1 MSSARWTAIVVV
13 ALLALAGP
21 GRAQEVALDEGRHRT
36 LERLLIQLETLD
48 SLDAT
53 DQIRAR
59 KTDLLAEASQVG
71 SAALTSTEQVK
82 ALVAR
87 GPAPTKYFDFLDV
100 LWVFI
105 GLTITAGVLGLVGVY
120 LAPLLKRLPPE
131 VAEAIGWLSSALATF
146 GSPQVVSTTVAFIA
160 AILGLVVLLPL
171 IALRTWDRSHRLTFS
186 LWTAALGGAALLHAS
201 HFFGTLAVLALLA
214 GLGAC
219 VLPLLDELFT
229 TRRRY
234 LPAAFA
240 TSGLLLAGA
249 AALGLMRDPPW
260 FHLFQGA
267 IFWLAGTT
275 FASSLLALSSRH
287 YQERLGLQYLAWQ
300 VVSVAAGVVALYAGH
315 VLEARL
321 DSAVLQELGGTFLA
335 VLFVEKLADLPWR
348 ARHWPWIALG
358 VGLGGF
364 WAVRLASRYPDY
376 FLGL

>member
-1 MSSARWTAIVVV
+1 MRPLVIV
-13 ALLALAGP
+13 LLAVLALPGP
-21 GRAQEVALDEGRHRT
+21 ARAQEVGLDEGRHRA

-59 KTDLLAEASQVG
+59 RTTLLSEASRVT
-71 SAALTSTEQVK
+71 SAALTSTEQVR

-87 GPAPTKYFDFLDV
+87 GPVPTKYVDFLDV
-100 LWVFI
+100 LWVFV

-131 VAEAIGWLSSALATF
+131 VVEGLGWLASTLAIL
-146 GSPQVVSTTVAFIA
+146 GSPRVVSTTVAFIA

-171 IALRTWDRSHRLTFS
+171 VALRTWDRSHRVTL
-186 LWTAALGGAALLHAS
+186 LAWTAALGVAAVLHRS
-201 HFFGTLAVLALLA
+201 HFFGALAVLALLA

-219 VLPLLDELFT
+219 ALPLLDELFT
-229 TRRRY
+229 DRRRF

-240 TSGLLLAGA
+240 TSGLLLGAA
-249 AALGLMRDPPW
+249 AALGLTLDPPW

-287 YQERLGLQYLAWQ
+287 YQGRLGLAYLAWQ
-300 VVSVAAGVVALYAGH
+300 PVSVAAGVGALYVGH

-321 DSAVLQELGGTFLA
+321 DSAVLQEIGGTFLA
-335 VLFVEKLADLPWR
+335 VLFVEKLADLPWK

-364 WAVRLASRYPDY
+364 WAVRLASQYPDY